1 MKDVSKKEKKKNSF
15 DQEKRK
21 ENALFW
27 SLMGYFLENIFSS
40 VGVSAPNYR
49 RLILG
54 VSSSPQPPEG
64 SQYFKVQQK
73 AVYFSVKKGQKD
85 QKTCIREPM
94 LQV

>member
-1 MKDVSKKEKKKNSF
+1 MKDVSKKEKKTLSTK
-15 DQEKRK
+15 KRGK
-21 ENALFW
+21 HTLLVIN
-27 SLMGYFLENIFSS
+27 GIFLENIFSS

-85 QKTCIREPM
+85 QKTYIREPM